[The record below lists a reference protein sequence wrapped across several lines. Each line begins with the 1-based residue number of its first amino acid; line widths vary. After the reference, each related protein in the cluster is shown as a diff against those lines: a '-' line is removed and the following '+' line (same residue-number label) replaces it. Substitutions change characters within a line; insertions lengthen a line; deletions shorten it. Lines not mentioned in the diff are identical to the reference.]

1 MGDKTQVATVM
12 LAARFNAWAAVVSG
26 TTLGMMLANAPV
38 VWFGDRLTKLVPIR
52 IVHVVSAVIFLGLG
66 AAALLG

>member
-1 MGDKTQVATVM
+1 
-12 LAARFNAWAAVVSG
+12 
-26 TTLGMMLANAPV
+26 MMLANAPV